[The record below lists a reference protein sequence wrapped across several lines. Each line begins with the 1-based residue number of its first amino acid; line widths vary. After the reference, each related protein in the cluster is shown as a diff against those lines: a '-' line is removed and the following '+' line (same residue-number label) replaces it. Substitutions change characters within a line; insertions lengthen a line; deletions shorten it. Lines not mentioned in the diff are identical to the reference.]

1 MQKVGYKNPPKNRQF
16 GQPDGNPQGAT
27 SAQRQMEIANAE
39 LATQIRNRMLEAL
52 AGQMNEHPEKEA
64 IVEKLIKADIL
75 NLLKQAED
83 RGLGTPK
90 QSIDLESPNGTMSP
104 TRIVIEAAQLPDN
117 DTSNN

>member
-1 MQKVGYKNPPKNRQF
+1 MDKVGYKNPPKNRQF
-16 GQPDGNPQGAT
+16 GQPEGNPQGAT
-27 SAQRQMEIANAE
+27 SKQRQMEIANAE

-52 AGQMNEHPEKEA
+52 AEQMNEHPEKEA

-90 QSIDLESPNGTMSP
+90 QSVDLSSHDGTMTP
-104 TRIVIEAAQLPDN
+104 QAIVRTIVDPKAN
-117 DTSNN
+117 DGT